1 MRRTHHGCTLLQ
13 GVSWSVSWGWT
24 HWETRTLVQLLP
36 PAWCHRAAWFFARQK
51 KKKVFCSGKEQ
62 LVLCQGQNEG
72 KEHRVWQGGD
82 ELSPVRIFFFMH
94 PFHSM
99 AGANLSGGFHD
110 PAKAPALGG
119 IFLVAPV
126 PVLANSGKNNLANV
140 LCVGPN
146 QPHVLAVCVARDS
159 AWCKGRGCFTGAG
172 KAGPALAELEGFKLQ
187 ED

>member
-24 HWETRTLVQLLP
+24 HWETRTPVQLLP

-82 ELSPVRIFFFMH
+82 ELSPIRIFFFMH

-126 PVLANSGKNNLANV
+126 PVLAELIQRKITLQMCFV
-140 LCVGPN
+140 LGQISPMCWLFAWPETVPGAREEAVS
-146 QPHVLAVCVARDS
+146 QGLGRQVLP
-159 AWCKGRGCFTGAG
+159 W
-172 KAGPALAELEGFKLQ
+172 Q
-187 ED
+187 N

>member
-1 MRRTHHGCTLLQ
+1 MDALFCRVSAGLSPGDGSTGKQGLWYSFCLLPGVTGLPGSLQ
-13 GVSWSVSWGWT
+13 G
-24 HWETRTLVQLLP
+24 
-36 PAWCHRAAWFFARQK
+36 K
-51 KKKVFCSGKEQ
+51 KKKAFCSGKEQ

-126 PVLANSGKNNLANV
+126 PVLAELIQGKITLQMYFV
-140 LCVGPN
+140 LGQISPMCWLFAWPETVPGAREGAVS
-146 QPHVLAVCVARDS
+146 QGLGRQVLP
-159 AWCKGRGCFTGAG
+159 W
-172 KAGPALAELEGFKLQ
+172 Q
-187 ED
+187 N

>member
-1 MRRTHHGCTLLQ
+1 MHSSAGCQLVCLLGMDPLGNKDSGTASASCLVSQ
-13 GVSWSVSWGWT
+13 GC
-24 HWETRTLVQLLP
+24 LVLCK
-36 PAWCHRAAWFFARQK
+36 AK
-51 KKKVFCSGKEQ
+51 KKNVFCSGKEQ

-82 ELSPVRIFFFMH
+82 ELSPIRIFFFMH

-126 PVLANSGKNNLANV
+126 PVLAELIQGKITLQMCFV
-140 LCVGPN
+140 LGQISPMCWLFVWPETVPGAREEAVS
-146 QPHVLAVCVARDS
+146 QGLGRQVLP
-159 AWCKGRGCFTGAG
+159 W
-172 KAGPALAELEGFKLQ
+172 Q
-187 ED
+187 N